1 MEKKDLMTGDIIVTR
16 FGELGVILKE
26 NDRILYQNNGADD
39 LSDFSDDLRYEFEE
53 DPDSDIMEVYRDC
66 TFLEIDIG
74 EASFPVFVRD
84 DDWRRPS
91 KKEREARMREMEK
104 RNKELHAESAA
115 ELQEK
120 RKNLIFIVDFN
131 RTGQE
136 VRPDDIDYFLRGICL
151 SPYRDKLTPE
161 DEATIRFH
169 EDEEPVDRQVIRVP
183 DSEEI
188 VIVYDKAQEEKAVI
202 EGRTR
207 FITCNI
213 PELNITLHTRC
224 FACRMDENGTFR
236 SLENGD
242 GEKYVK
248 YFR

>member
-26 NDRILYQNNGADD
+26 NDRILYQQSGADD
-39 LSDFSDDLRYEFEE
+39 LSDFSDDLRYELEE

-66 TFLEIDIG
+66 TFLEIDID
-74 EASFPVFVRD
+74 EASFPIYVRD
-84 DDWRRPS
+84 DEWRRPS
-91 KKEREARMREMEK
+91 KEEREARMREIEK
-104 RNKELHAESAA
+104 RNNELHAKRAA
-115 ELQEK
+115 EFEEK
-120 RKNLIFIVDFN
+120 RKHLIFIVDSN

-151 SPYRDKLTPE
+151 SPYRDKLTPQ
-161 DEATIRFH
+161 DEAIIRFH
-169 EDEEPVDRQVIRVP
+169 EAEEPVDRQIIRVP
-183 DSEEI
+183 DCEEI
-188 VIVYDKAQEEKAVI
+188 VIVYDRAQEENAVR
-202 EGRTR
+202 EGKTK

-213 PELNITLHTRC
+213 PEMNIKLHTRC
-224 FACRMDENGTFR
+224 FACRMDENGTFK
-236 SLENGD
+236 SLEDGD